1 MFCVFGVV
9 MKKLLITGFDPFGNQ
24 EINPSWESVKNLPEE
39 IGEYRIEKLMIPTV
53 FGKAYQKVIEKAEQI
68 NPSAIICVGLA
79 GGRKSI
85 TVETVAINLKE
96 ANISD
101 NEGNTPVNE
110 NILTEGENAYFST
123 LPIRDIVKK
132 IRESGID
139 ANLSFS
145 AGAFVC
151 NENLYLILDKY
162 KNTDVKVGFIH
173 LPFLP
178 EQAQNGQPS
187 MPMADMVKALKVAIE
202 TIQ

>member
-145 AGAFVC
+145 AGAFV
-151 NENLYLILDKY
+151 
-162 KNTDVKVGFIH
+162 
-173 LPFLP
+173 
-178 EQAQNGQPS
+178 
-187 MPMADMVKALKVAIE
+187 
-202 TIQ
+202 